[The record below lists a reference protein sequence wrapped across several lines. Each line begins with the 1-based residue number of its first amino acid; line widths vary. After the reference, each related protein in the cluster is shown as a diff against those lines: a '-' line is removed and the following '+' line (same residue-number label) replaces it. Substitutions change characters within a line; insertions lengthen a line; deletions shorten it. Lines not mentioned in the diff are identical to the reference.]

1 MDRREPP
8 RDHWK
13 AAKDRRFVQLQDDR
27 FSGSLAG
34 HACSIAMVPI
44 SHGALGVLTKVDV
57 DSSLWGNLYRL
68 DGIVAKHMFEG
79 GSQPQATDERFA
91 SRFRVRADGAPWII
105 DETSCALMEDL
116 QLEYIQA
123 VQTSLSFLCVSEVP
137 PDEPMLARMT
147 RLVEGLARA
156 NRRST

>member
-1 MDRREPP
+1 MHRRAPP
-8 RDHWK
+8 TDYWR
-13 AAKDRRFVQLQDDR
+13 AAKARGFIQLQDDR

-79 GSQPQATDERFA
+79 GSQPQAADEQFA

-116 QLEYIQA
+116 RLEYIQA

-137 PDEPMLARMT
+137 PDEPTLVRMT
-147 RLVEGLARA
+147 RLVDGLARA
-156 NRRST
+156 NKTSK